1 MQFSLKNYVS
11 TFFRTFII
19 NKSGIF
25 IFILFSIFYS
35 FSAVIQLIIDVGYSD
50 EKKIILGLTDGLL
63 AVLFQVVF
71 YNYYFSK
78 LSEMNYSF
86 KKSLWDITKYLFTS
100 LILSLCLIAGVIF
113 VYFSLHL
120 ISPFLAMILTGLF
133 VVIYLMN
140 LIYLPMISILFDHYK
155 VELSDT
161 KKLLS
166 LIKNNM
172 TFYIGL
178 LLFVFLVTIVE
189 LSLNELLFEMPI
201 AVGLKIIS
209 LLALSMVSMFSSA
222 LMINYFLDS
231 SRKVNE

>member
-25 IFILFSIFYS
+25 IFIIFSIFYS
-35 FSAVIQLIIDVGYSD
+35 FSSVIQLVIDVGYSD

-63 AVLFQVVF
+63 AVLFQVIF

-86 KKSLWDITKYLFTS
+86 KKSLWDIPKYLFTS

-120 ISPFLAMILTGLF
+120 ISP
-133 VVIYLMN
+133 
-140 LIYLPMISILFDHYK
+140 LIEEIQAHY
-155 VELSDT
+155 D
-161 KKLLS
+161 
-166 LIKNNM
+166 
-172 TFYIGL
+172 
-178 LLFVFLVTIVE
+178 
-189 LSLNELLFEMPI
+189 LNFQCL
-201 AVGLKIIS
+201 
-209 LLALSMVSMFSSA
+209 
-222 LMINYFLDS
+222 NY
-231 SRKVNE
+231 